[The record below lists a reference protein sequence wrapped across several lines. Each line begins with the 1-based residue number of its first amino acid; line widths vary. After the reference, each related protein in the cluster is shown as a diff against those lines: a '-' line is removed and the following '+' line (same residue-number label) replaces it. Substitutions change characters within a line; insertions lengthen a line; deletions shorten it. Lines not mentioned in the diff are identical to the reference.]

1 MEDLIND
8 WLHPPELAKRRG
20 LGELLT
26 CLPDLLGEQIVPEG
40 AISREPL
47 DRASPPAEV
56 SPMSVWVFCVLAS
69 LAMVQDLTFSK
80 LIVGEKGV
88 SARDSSRAS
97 RQDRSYWRGQRR
109 R

>member
-8 WLHPPELAKRRG
+8 WLHPPEMAKRRG

-40 AISREPL
+40 AISCEPL
-47 DRASPPAEV
+47 DRTSPPAEV
-56 SPMSVWVFCVLAS
+56 SPMAAWVCVLAS
-69 LAMVQDLTFSK
+69 LLTFSK